1 MKNSLINLKNGNSFY
16 ILEDTVYNNK
26 NYALAVSINED
37 DKFELVVSRA
47 VARID
52 KLTKFCMPIVK
63 KNGTFIAMKAKFTEE
78 ESLIDKKYNNYKII
92 KFNLPIENSERSLVI
107 FNK

>member
-37 DKFELVVSRA
+37 GTNKMNVVVMEYYFENGQIMVSEIA
-47 VARID
+47 DDDIAKIVTELLQQ
-52 KLTKFCMPIVK
+52 KLQ
-63 KNGTFIAMKAKFTEE
+63 
-78 ESLIDKKYNNYKII
+78 NN
-92 KFNLPIENSERSLVI
+92 E
-107 FNK
+107 

>member
-37 DKFELVVSRA
+37 DTNKMNVVVMEYYFENGQIIVSEIA
-47 VARID
+47 DDNIAKTVTELLQQ
-52 KLTKFCMPIVK
+52 KLQ
-63 KNGTFIAMKAKFTEE
+63 
-78 ESLIDKKYNNYKII
+78 NN
-92 KFNLPIENSERSLVI
+92 E
-107 FNK
+107 

>member
-37 DKFELVVSRA
+37 DTNKMNVVIMEYYFENGQIMVSEIA
-47 VARID
+47 DDNIAKIVTELLQQ
-52 KLTKFCMPIVK
+52 KLQ
-63 KNGTFIAMKAKFTEE
+63 
-78 ESLIDKKYNNYKII
+78 NN
-92 KFNLPIENSERSLVI
+92 E
-107 FNK
+107 

>member
-37 DKFELVVSRA
+37 DTNKMNVV
-47 VARID
+47 VMEYY
-52 KLTKFCMPIVK
+52 F
-63 KNGTFIAMKAKFTEE
+63 
-78 ESLIDKKYNNYKII
+78 
-92 KFNLPIENSERSLVI
+92 ENSQIMVSEIADDNIAKTVTELLQQKLQ
-107 FNK
+107 NNE

>member
-37 DKFELVVSRA
+37 GTNKMNVVVMEYYFENGQIMVSEIA
-47 VARID
+47 DDNIAKTVTELLQQ
-52 KLTKFCMPIVK
+52 KLQ
-63 KNGTFIAMKAKFTEE
+63 
-78 ESLIDKKYNNYKII
+78 NN
-92 KFNLPIENSERSLVI
+92 E
-107 FNK
+107 